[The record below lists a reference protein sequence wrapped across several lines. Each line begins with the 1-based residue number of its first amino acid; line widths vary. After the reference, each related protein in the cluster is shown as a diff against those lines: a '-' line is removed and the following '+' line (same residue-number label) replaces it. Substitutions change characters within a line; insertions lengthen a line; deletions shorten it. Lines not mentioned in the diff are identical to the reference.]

1 MYSYNEEAPMPS
13 GETVNRIRYE
23 AEDAVLGESCS
34 VIESIYENEDGT
46 AVNMASGGKAVR
58 ISDAE
63 DSLTFKVNVGENGQ
77 YRIVLRYSNQAV
89 SATDVEISINGTVYK
104 LYTPR
109 TPYDDTFCTNAFYCD
124 LYLRPSGPNEIS
136 VRCDQNILIDCIVVD
151 ALAR

>member
-1 MYSYNEEAPMPS
+1 
-13 GETVNRIRYE
+13 
-23 AEDAVLGESCS
+23 
-34 VIESIYENEDGT
+34 
-46 AVNMASGGKAVR
+46 MASGGKAVR
-58 ISDAE
+58 SAEAE
-63 DSLTFKVNVGENGQ
+63 DSLTLKVNVGGNGQ

-136 VRCDQNILIDCIVVD
+136 VRCDQNILIDCIDVAALATCSCNDADKTSLFHCLCSVGHVVWFRFFVD
-151 ALAR
+151 ALPHRTDS